1 MTQAIQHTAEML
13 AKAAVSGEPMVVAR
27 VVEVEGFSTLP
38 VDEIVAVDGQ
48 GQVFGDLLGIPG
60 AEAMAPAARDLIDS
74 DQPRLATVHVT
85 VGGSAVSELGLACGG
100 RVGIL
105 LQPASCVPAQ
115 TWTASAAR
123 APVALV
129 TVVDGPAS
137 GPDALAVYW
146 DGSTAG
152 SLGSAVAEMPGG
164 SGTALADSLVA
175 EAIGMLKEA
184 ATARRRVTTEAGT
197 AMIEA
202 WVPSPRLVVVG
213 AGDVVGAIDAQA
225 GLLGWEVRSVPDHE
239 GVDEMLEWAGATAA
253 LIVLSHDPH
262 VDVPA
267 LAAGLRRPIPYIG
280 AMGSRHTQ
288 SRRIERLA
296 SSGVGAGDL
305 ERIHRPIGLDLG
317 GRRAPEVALAIA
329 AEIQAVLHH
338 RDARSLRDSSG
349 PIHQAG

>member
-1 MTQAIQHTAEML
+1 MLQGIQDTAEIL
-13 AKAAVSGEPMVVAR
+13 AKAAVSGEAMVVAR

-38 VDEIVAVDGQ
+38 VDELVALDGQ
-48 GQVFGDLLGIPG
+48 GAIFGDLLGAAG
-60 AEAMAPAARDLIDS
+60 AEAMSPPARDLLEA

-105 LQPASCVPAQ
+105 LQPASSVPSAA
-115 TWTASAAR
+115 WTAIAGR
-123 APVALV
+123 APVALI
-129 TVVDGPAS
+129 TIVDGPAG
-137 GPDALAVYW
+137 GPDALAVLG
-146 DGSTAG
+146 DGSTVGALGAG
-152 SLGSAVAEMPGG
+152 LDGASGGPGCAVV
-164 SGTALADSLVA
+164 DSLVA
-175 EAIGMLKEA
+175 EARGMLKEA
-184 ATARRRVTTEAGT
+184 STARRVVTTDVGT
-197 AMIEA
+197 AMVET

-213 AGDVVGAIDAQA
+213 TGDVVGAIGAQA
-225 GLLGWEVRSVPDHE
+225 GLLGWEVRSAPDHE
-239 GVDEMLEWAGATAA
+239 SVDELLEWAGATGA

-267 LAAGLRRPIPYIG
+267 LAAGLRRPIPYVG

-296 SSGVGAGDL
+296 ASGVSEADL
-305 ERIHRPIGLDLG
+305 DRIHRPIGLNLG

-338 RDARSLRDSSG
+338 RDARSLRSSSG
-349 PIHQAG
+349 PIHHP

>member
-1 MTQAIQHTAEML
+1 MVQGLQDTAEVL
-13 AKAAVSGEPMVVAR
+13 AKAAMSGEAMVVAR

-38 VDEIVAVDGQ
+38 VDELVALDGQ
-48 GQVFGDLLGIPG
+48 GTIFGDLLGARG
-60 AEAMAPAARDLIDS
+60 SEAMTPAARDLLEA

-85 VGGSAVSELGLACGG
+85 IGGSAVSELGLACGG
-100 RVGIL
+100 RVRIL
-105 LQPASCVPAQ
+105 LQPAASVPAA
-115 TWTASAAR
+115 TWTAIAGR
-123 APVALV
+123 APVALI
-129 TVVDGPAS
+129 TIVDGPAG
-137 GPDALAVYW
+137 GPEALAVLG
-146 DGSTAG
+146 DGSTVGALSAACTG
-152 SLGSAVAEMPGG
+152 VSGGASSAVV
-164 SGTALADSLVA
+164 DSLVV
-175 EAIGMLKEA
+175 EALGMLEDA
-184 ATARRRVTTEAGT
+184 TTARRSVTTDVGT
-197 AMIEA
+197 AMLEA

-213 AGDVVGAIDAQA
+213 SGDVVGAIAAQA

-239 GVDEMLEWAGATAA
+239 GVDELLEWAGVTGA

-267 LAAGLRRPIPYIG
+267 LAAGLHRPIPYIG

-288 SRRIERLA
+288 SRRIERLTA
-296 SSGVGAGDL
+296 SGVDETDL

-349 PIHQAG
+349 PIHHP